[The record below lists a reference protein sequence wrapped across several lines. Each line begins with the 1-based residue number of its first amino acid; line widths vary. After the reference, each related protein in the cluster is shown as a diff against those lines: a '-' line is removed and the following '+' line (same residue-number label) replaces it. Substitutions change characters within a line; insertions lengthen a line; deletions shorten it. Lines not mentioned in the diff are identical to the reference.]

1 MSRVTPDAEAGDAA
15 IAACYALMMQSWYMD
30 DGLKSFLILSRSC
43 SAVHGQVRESGVG
56 AVFAQDDRMARVE
69 RMKKKFEGAPRFSE
83 TFLEHAIQSL
93 EALRGLCEELFELDL
108 IGRLED
114 CFRNLCNSPYQAYLH
129 HIEIDEMITAL
140 APEECQQL
148 LDSSNEVC
156 QLLLA
161 HMIAMYLI
169 MRPVS
174 CRERTAYTATMY
186 GIRMTSWID
195 HISECLS
202 EEHKAYLTW
211 PLLKKALNSGEGG

>member
-1 MSRVTPDAEAGDAA
+1 
-15 IAACYALMMQSWYMD
+15 
-30 DGLKSFLILSRSC
+30 
-43 SAVHGQVRESGVG
+43 
-56 AVFAQDDRMARVE
+56 
-69 RMKKKFEGAPRFSE
+69 
-83 TFLEHAIQSL
+83 
-93 EALRGLCEELFELDL
+93 
-108 IGRLED
+108 
-114 CFRNLCNSPYQAYLH
+114 
-129 HIEIDEMITAL
+129 MITAL

-211 PLLKKALNSGEGG
+211 PLLVSELNRNKILEQYTLSEEGAQQWGRRMIDGSTLSGPALMAMLSSPSSATSVSSLLAMIGTPG

>member
-1 MSRVTPDAEAGDAA
+1 MHALLALSASHLEKLAPSNLTEVARTHAGTAMAGLNATMSRVTPDAEAGDAA

-114 CFRNLCNSPYQAYLH
+114 CFRNLCNSPYQG
-129 HIEIDEMITAL
+129 
-140 APEECQQL
+140 P
-148 LDSSNEVC
+148 S
-156 QLLLA
+156 
-161 HMIAMYLI
+161 
-169 MRPVS
+169 
-174 CRERTAYTATMY
+174 Y
-186 GIRMTSWID
+186 GISPPLQACTEQIQ
-195 HISECLS
+195 
-202 EEHKAYLTW
+202 LTFTT
-211 PLLKKALNSGEGG
+211 LRSMR